1 MTTLTGSNTTPVQ
14 FQIQVHNGN
23 RSTTANASWIG
34 NITNND
40 LRFGVNNSTS
50 MILTTTGR
58 LGLGT
63 TSPSAPLHVP
73 GSNSFVFGAGGTTV
87 YRLRTDSGATESAL
101 GPITYSV
108 AGIFG
113 GYIASTAMAMTS
125 DRRLKKN
132 IQSCPIDRVKR
143 LYDSC
148 EVKLYDWIESEN
160 KPGQEI
166 EMILKGEKTQALN
179 QLSNSSTVMR
189 IERWELSP
197 LKSKKYRVWVRLD
210 TGKLR
215 KVDFGARGYAQY
227 RDQTPLKAFSH
238 LDHND
243 EERRHRYYLRH
254 KVDYPEPSADFY
266 AKKFLW

>member
-1 MTTLTGSNTTPVQ
+1 MMTLTGSNTTPVQ

-166 EMILKGEKTQALN
+166 GLI
-179 QLSNSSTVMR
+179 
-189 IERWELSP
+189 
-197 LKSKKYRVWVRLD
+197 
-210 TGKLR
+210 
-215 KVDFGARGYAQY
+215 AQDLVSAHLTDLISIFY
-227 RDQTPLKAFSH
+227 RDDMEGGEDPSLEPAKQQL
-238 LDHND
+238 N
-243 EERRHRYYLRH
+243 
-254 KVDYPEPSADFY
+254 VDYSRVSAY
-266 AKKFLW
+266 NMKMIQHLLEQEVSSMGTS

>member
-1 MTTLTGSNTTPVQ
+1 
-14 FQIQVHNGN
+14 
-23 RSTTANASWIG
+23 
-34 NITNND
+34 
-40 LRFGVNNSTS
+40 
-50 MILTTTGR
+50 
-58 LGLGT
+58 
-63 TSPSAPLHVP
+63 
-73 GSNSFVFGAGGTTV
+73 
-87 YRLRTDSGATESAL
+87 
-101 GPITYSV
+101 
-108 AGIFG
+108 
-113 GYIASTAMAMTS
+113 MTS

-166 EMILKGEKTQALN
+166 GLIAQDLVSAHLTDLISIFYRDDIEGGEDPSLEPAKQQLNVDYSRISAYNMKMIQHLLGEIDRLK
-179 QLSNSSTVMR
+179 
-189 IERWELSP
+189 
-197 LKSKKYRVWVRLD
+197 D
-210 TGKLR
+210 LR

>member
-1 MTTLTGSNTTPVQ
+1 MMTLTGSNTTPVK

-23 RSTTANASWIG
+23 RATTTNASWIG

-40 LRFGVNNSTS
+40 LRFRVNNSTS

-113 GYIASTAMAMTS
+113 GYIACTAMAMTS
-125 DRRLKKN
+125 DRRLKIN
-132 IQSCPIDRVKR
+132 IQSYPLERIKR
-143 LYDSC
+143 LYDNC
-148 EVKLYDWIESEN
+148 DTL
-160 KPGQEI
+160 PF
-166 EMILKGEKTQALN
+166 TF
-179 QLSNSSTVMR
+179 R
-189 IERWELSP
+189 ISKR
-197 LKSKKYRVWVRLD
+197 KDKKYDAVFDDGRVVS
-210 TGKLR
+210 
-215 KVDFGARGYAQY
+215 FGGIKRNGEPYQQY
-227 RDQTPLKAFSH
+227 RDSTPLRAFSKY
-238 LDHND
+238 DHGNI
-243 EERRHRYYLRH
+243 ERN
-254 KVDYPEPSADFY
+254 SDFIGDMDLSIIRNHTPLLGSQ
-266 AKKFLW
+266 KLFFGNV

>member
-1 MTTLTGSNTTPVQ
+1 MTGSTHLTDLISIFYRDDIEGGEDPSLEPAKQQLNVDYSRISAYNMKM
-14 FQIQVHNGN
+14 IQH
-23 RSTTANASWIG
+23 
-34 NITNND
+34 
-40 LRFGVNNSTS
+40 L
-50 MILTTTGR
+50 L
-58 LGLGT
+58 
-63 TSPSAPLHVP
+63 
-73 GSNSFVFGAGGTTV
+73 
-87 YRLRTDSGATESAL
+87 
-101 GPITYSV
+101 
-108 AGIFG
+108 
-113 GYIASTAMAMTS
+113 
-125 DRRLKKN
+125 
-132 IQSCPIDRVKR
+132 
-143 LYDSC
+143 
-148 EVKLYDWIESEN
+148 
-160 KPGQEI
+160 
-166 EMILKGEKTQALN
+166 
-179 QLSNSSTVMR
+179 VMR